1 VATFS
6 SVAAVTAVIAAVA
19 GLWLRSRPPRFVRG
33 ERDLVSPVL
42 KPADLGDRKFF
53 LVDNRYLLRLD
64 SSQPSLVWKF
74 DRPQQG
80 RLSVEFFAYPG
91 AKPVPPLRFVVT
103 LTNSRGREKN
113 IVFDAWRRPRSDSI
127 KRHYERSVDVPA
139 GARVEFAAIS
149 DAGWDGFDAGMT
161 VPSLETP
168 ASGPRPGSVLI
179 ISIDALRS
187 DYLGVYQALAGRPPE
202 QSFSPELD
210 RLAGSSVVFLNA
222 RTTQSATW
230 PALSSLHLS
239 EYTREH
245 GVTRNR
251 EFLETSGDSIATM
264 LRGRGYDT
272 LELAANGESLN
283 IPGFEVKRRFLSDDR
298 LIDFA
303 RKRITA
309 KSAAPFFHWYH
320 LWGVHDPYAPPEWVM
335 NKLEST
341 NPDYHYQLYS
351 TDQMMRGSTPVG
363 PQEVEA
369 VRRLYGG
376 ALFNVDFLLKALFD
390 DLKQA
395 GLWDETMIMVTA
407 DHGEELY
414 DHNAYFYHNPSL
426 YDSAVKIPLLIK
438 FPHQRAQRVIEE
450 NVSLIDIFPTFLDY
464 FCGPPAP
471 GRFSGISLL
480 ELLRGRR
487 EPFRDRILMVETED
501 SRVVAAIRGH
511 YKLIYN
517 PQGLLPHNR
526 LGLPFPIETLE
537 FYDLQSDPG
546 EKHNLA
552 GSGHA
557 ALRPLLVAADAFL
570 GADQGRKIEPGRGKV
585 EITDAQKKEAE
596 DRLRSLGY
604 IR

>member
-1 VATFS
+1 
-6 SVAAVTAVIAAVA
+6 
-19 GLWLRSRPPRFVRG
+19 
-33 ERDLVSPVL
+33 
-42 KPADLGDRKFF
+42 
-53 LVDNRYLLRLD
+53 
-64 SSQPSLVWKF
+64 
-74 DRPQQG
+74 
-80 RLSVEFFAYPG
+80 
-91 AKPVPPLRFVVT
+91 VVT
-103 LTNSRGREKN
+103 LTNSRGREKK
-113 IVFDAWRRPRSDSI
+113 IVFDAWRKPQSEAI
-127 KRHYERSVDVPA
+127 ERHYECAVEVPA
-139 GARVEFAAIS
+139 AAQVEFAALPETTS
-149 DAGWDGFDAGMT
+149 NWDGFDAGMT
-161 VPSLETP
+161 VPSLETA
-168 ASGPRPGSVLI
+168 ASGPGPSNVLI
-179 ISIDALRS
+179 ISVDALRS
-187 DYLGVYQALAGRPPE
+187 DFLGIYRTLAGRPPE

-210 RLAGSSVVFLNA
+210 RLAESAVVFLNA

-251 EFLETSGDSIATM
+251 EFLGTSGDSIATM

-272 LELAANGESLN
+272 LELAANGDALN
-283 IPGFEVKRRFLSDDR
+283 IPGFEVKRRFASDNG
-298 LIDFA
+298 LINFA
-303 RKRITA
+303 RKKIA
-309 KSAAPFFHWYH
+309 GKSAAPFFHWYH

-335 NKLEST
+335 NKLESG
-341 NPDYHYQLYS
+341 NPDYRYQLYS
-351 TDQMMRGSTPVG
+351 TDEMMRGRAPVG
-363 PQEVEA
+363 LREVEA

-395 GLWDETMIMVTA
+395 GLWDETMIIVTA

-438 FPHQRAQRVIEE
+438 FPRQRTQRVIEE

-487 EPFRDRILMVETED
+487 GPFRERILMVETED

-546 EKHNLA
+546 ETHNLS

-557 ALRPLLVAADAFL
+557 ALRPLLVAADLFL
-570 GADQGRKIEPGRGKV
+570 RADQGRKKEPGRGKV
-585 EITDAQKKEAE
+585 EITDEQRKEAE